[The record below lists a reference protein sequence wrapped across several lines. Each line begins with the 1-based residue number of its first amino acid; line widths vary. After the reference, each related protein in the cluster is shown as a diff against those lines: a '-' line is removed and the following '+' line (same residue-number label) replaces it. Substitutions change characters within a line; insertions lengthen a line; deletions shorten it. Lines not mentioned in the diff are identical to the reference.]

1 MTGWTAERIRDA
13 RARHAERL
21 DGYDHDCGACLHE
34 VEPEDGP
41 TCTECMEPGSDH
53 WTLSG
58 DYSDGADLPEALDE
72 IERMRVEIAAWRRAA
87 RGLVPGEMAKRLD
100 RMEMERDASRERL
113 EEVEGKREAEGKAWA
128 KTLDYATA
136 EAEKCRDAADASR
149 AELETVTGERDRL
162 RLQPADPEG
171 VAPVLLDASRAC
183 QQAIDAIVRIGHT
196 DHCARRLA
204 WGDGECECSPTT
216 K

>member
-100 RMEMERDASRERL
+100 RMEVERDAARERL

-136 EAEKCRDAADASR
+136 EAEKCRDAADAAR
-149 AELETVTGERDRL
+149 VELETVTGERDRL
-162 RLQPADPEG
+162 DAETERLRRGRDDMGIAAE
-171 VAPVLLDASRAC
+171 
-183 QQAIDAIVRIGHT
+183 QAIDAIVRTGHT